1 MRTPLLMLI
10 ALAFIWGANWPIMK
24 IAVLGVEPWMF
35 RAMCTLG
42 GGVGMLA
49 LSYAGGHSIQVPRDQ
64 LIWLAAVAP
73 FSIAG
78 WMVFS
83 ALGVGLMGSGR
94 AAILAYTM
102 PLWAVLFA
110 RFVLKEPLTPG
121 RLFGLALGMGA
132 IAVLLSHDF
141 SMIEDSP
148 LGAFFMLCAAVTW
161 AFGAV
166 LFKRAPWR
174 LPVMVIVGWQLVL
187 VGIPV
192 TLVALVSEPLP
203 TQGDLWA
210 WLAVAYN
217 IGPSGILGFYLWNRV
232 LILLP
237 AGAAAVGSLVVPV
250 IGVMAG
256 ALVLGEVIGWR
267 EWTALLLVA
276 TAIAT
281 VMGALPGMARTVR
294 PGTEAGR

>member
-1 MRTPLLMLI
+1 MLT
-10 ALAFIWGANWPIMK
+10 ALALIWGTNWPIMK
-24 IAVLGVEPWMF
+24 IAVLGVEPWTF

-42 GGVGMLA
+42 GGIGMLA
-49 LSYAGGHSIQVPRDQ
+49 LARIGGHVIRVPRDQ
-64 LIWLAAVAP
+64 FLWLAAVAP

-83 ALGVGLMGSGR
+83 ALGVGIMGSGR

-110 RFVLKEPLTPG
+110 RFVLKESLTAA
-121 RLFGLALGMGA
+121 RLIGLALGMA
-132 IAVLLSHDF
+132 AVVVLLSHDF

-161 AFGAV
+161 ALGAV

-192 TLVALVSEPLP
+192 TVVALATEPLP
-203 TQGDLWA
+203 RHGDLWA

-237 AGAAAVGSLVVPV
+237 AGAAAVGSLAVPV

-256 ALVLGEVIGWR
+256 ALMLGEVIGWR

-281 VMGALPGMARTVR
+281 VMGAIPGLGRVAPSRN
-294 PGTEAGR
+294 EAGP

>member
-1 MRTPLLMLI
+1 MLT
-10 ALAFIWGANWPIMK
+10 ALAIIWGTNWPIMK

-42 GGVGMLA
+42 GGIGMLA
-49 LSYAGGHSIQVPRDQ
+49 LARAGGHAIRVPRDQ
-64 LIWLAAVAP
+64 FLWLAAVAP

-83 ALGVGLMGSGR
+83 ALGVGIMGSGR

-110 RFVLKEPLTPG
+110 RFVLKEPLTPA
-121 RLFGLALGMGA
+121 RLIGLALGMA
-132 IAVLLSHDF
+132 AVVVLLSHDF
-141 SMIEDSP
+141 AMIEDSP

-161 AFGAV
+161 ALGAV

-192 TLVALVSEPLP
+192 TVVALATEPLP
-203 TQGDLWA
+203 RHGDLWA

-237 AGAAAVGSLVVPV
+237 AGAAAVGSLAVPV

-256 ALVLGEVIGWR
+256 ALMLGEVIGWR

-281 VMGALPGMARTVR
+281 VMGAIPGLGRVAPSRN
-294 PGTEAGR
+294 EAGP